1 MTFTAPLPV
10 NEDQRLATLREYRIL
25 DTAPDE
31 RFDRLTAFAADLF
44 GVPVALISLIDSE
57 RQWFKSHHGLPVSES
72 PRSISFCAH
81 TILDDEPLVI
91 EDAAE
96 HALFRHSPLVNGN
109 PGLRFYAGV
118 ALTAADGQRLGTL
131 CVGDSRPRHFP
142 DHDVVRL
149 QHLAAIASD
158 ELELHR
164 ARIQAEE
171 AVAAQTSANQ
181 LKRQLLSSMNHEFR
195 TPLNAI
201 LGFSQILEMNMGQRL
216 GREELEY
223 VGAMKAAGET
233 LLRLSDG
240 MMTMAQI
247 EAEAVPFG
255 IEAMGAQSL
264 VEEVYALHL
273 PAATLNRVTF
283 IRRACIS
290 AARLQADHRHL
301 LRILGNFISNAFKFT
316 APGGEVTLGCA
327 SEDGRVIF
335 YVDDTG
341 CGIPAARQR
350 EAFQA
355 FNRLGREGST
365 VAGLGLGL
373 AIASRL
379 ALAMQGEIGFE
390 SREGVGSRF
399 WVSFPATIA

>member
-1 MTFTAPLPV
+1 MTYTAPLPA
-10 NEDQRLATLREYRIL
+10 NEDQRLATLRDYRIL

-81 TILDDEPLVI
+81 TILEDEPLVV
-91 EDAAE
+91 EDTTE
-96 HALFRHSPLVNGN
+96 HPLFRHSPLVCGG

-118 ALTAADGQRLGTL
+118 ALTADDGHRLGTL
-131 CVGDSRPRHFP
+131 CIGDNRPRHFT
-142 DHDVVRL
+142 DEDVVRL
-149 QHLAAIASD
+149 RRLAAIASD
-158 ELELHR
+158 ELDLHR
-164 ARIQAEE
+164 ARVRADE
-171 AVAAQTSANQ
+171 AVAAQTAANQ
-181 LKRQLLSSMNHEFR
+181 LKRKLLGSMNHEFR

-201 LGFSQILEMNMGQRL
+201 LGFSQILEMNMNKRL
-216 GREELEY
+216 GREELDY
-223 VGAMKAAGET
+223 IGAIKAAGEN
-233 LLRLSDG
+233 LLRLSDS

-255 IEAMGAQSL
+255 IDAVSAQHL
-264 VEEVYALHL
+264 IEEVYALHQ
-273 PAATLNRVTF
+273 PAATLNGITF
-283 IRRACIS
+283 MRRACIS
-290 AARLQADHRHL
+290 AASLQADQSHL
-301 LRILGNFISNAFKFT
+301 LRILGNFLSNAFRFT
-316 APGGEVTLGCA
+316 APGGTVTLGCA
-327 SEDGRVIF
+327 SEAGRVIF

-341 CGIPAARQR
+341 CGIAAERQR
-350 EAFQA
+350 EAFQS

-379 ALAMQGEIGFE
+379 TLAMQGDIGFE

-399 WVSFPATIA
+399 WISFPAA

>member
-1 MTFTAPLPV
+1 MTFSAPLPA

-96 HALFRHSPLVNGN
+96 HPLFRHSPLVNGSS
-109 PGLRFYAGV
+109 GLRFYAGV
-118 ALTAADGQRLGTL
+118 ALTAANGQRLGTL
-131 CVGDSRPRHFP
+131 CVGDSRPRHFQ
-142 DHDVVRL
+142 DQDVIRL

-164 ARIQAEE
+164 ARVRADE
-171 AVAAQTSANQ
+171 TTNQ

-223 VGAMKAAGET
+223 VGAMKTAGET
-233 LLRLSDG
+233 LLRLSDS

-255 IEAMGAQSL
+255 IETMGAQSL

-290 AARLQADHRHL
+290 AACLQADHSHL

-327 SEDGRVIF
+327 SEAGRVMF

-379 ALAMQGEIGFE
+379 ALAMQGDIGFE

-399 WVSFPATIA
+399 WVSLPATTA

>member
-1 MTFTAPLPV
+1 MTYTAPLPA
-10 NEDQRLATLREYRIL
+10 NEDQRLATLRDYRIL

-57 RQWFKSHHGLPVSES
+57 RQWFKSHHGLPISES

-81 TILDDEPLVI
+81 AILEDEPLIV

-96 HALFRHSPLVNGN
+96 HPLFRHSPLVCGG

-118 ALTAADGQRLGTL
+118 ALTADDGHRLGTL
-131 CVGDSRPRHFP
+131 CIGDTKPRHFS
-142 DHDVVRL
+142 DEDVIRL
-149 QHLAAIASD
+149 RRLAAIASD

-164 ARIQAEE
+164 ARIRADE
-171 AVAAQTSANQ
+171 AVAAQTAANQ
-181 LKRQLLSSMNHEFR
+181 FKSKLLGSMNHEFR

-216 GREELEY
+216 GREELDY
-223 VGAMKAAGET
+223 VGAIKAAGEN
-233 LLRLSDG
+233 LLRLSDS

-255 IEAMGAQSL
+255 IGAVGAQSL
-264 VEEVYALHL
+264 VEEVYALHQ
-273 PAATLNRVTF
+273 PAAARNGITF
-283 IRRACIS
+283 MRRACIS
-290 AARLQADHRHL
+290 AASLQADHSHL
-301 LRILGNFISNAFKFT
+301 LRILGNFLSNAFRFT
-316 APGGEVTLGCA
+316 APGGAVTLGCA
-327 SEDGRVIF
+327 SEAGRVIL

-341 CGIPAARQR
+341 CGIAAERQR
-350 EAFQA
+350 DAFQS
-355 FNRLGREGST
+355 FNRMGREGST

-379 ALAMQGEIGFE
+379 TQAMQGDIGFE

-399 WVSFPATIA
+399 WVSFPATTA

>member
-1 MTFTAPLPV
+1 MTFTAPLPA

-31 RFDRLTAFAADLF
+31 RFDRLTVFAADLF

-91 EDAAE
+91 EDANE
-96 HALFRHSPLVNGN
+96 HPLFRHSPLVNGN
-109 PGLRFYAGV
+109 PGLRFYAGA

-142 DHDVVRL
+142 DQDVIRL

-164 ARIQAEE
+164 ARVRADE
-171 AVAAQTSANQ
+171 TTNQ

-223 VGAMKAAGET
+223 VGAMKAAGES
-233 LLRLSDG
+233 LLRLSDS

-255 IEAMGAQSL
+255 VETMGAQSL

-283 IRRACIS
+283 MRRACIS
-290 AARLQADHRHL
+290 ATCLQADHSHL
-301 LRILGNFISNAFKFT
+301 LRILANFISNAFKFT
-316 APGGEVTLGCA
+316 APGGAVTLGCA

-350 EAFQA
+350 EAFQS

-379 ALAMQGEIGFE
+379 TLAMQGDIGFE

-399 WVSFPATIA
+399 WVSFPATTI

>member
-1 MTFTAPLPV
+1 MTFSAPLPA

-44 GVPVALISLIDSE
+44 GMPVALISLIDSE
-57 RQWFKSHHGLPVSES
+57 RQWFKSHYGLPVGES

-96 HALFRHSPLVNGN
+96 HPLFRHSPLVNGN

-118 ALTAADGQRLGTL
+118 ALSAANGQRLGTL

-142 DHDVVRL
+142 DQDVIRL

-164 ARIQAEE
+164 ARVRADES
-171 AVAAQTSANQ
+171 TNQ

-223 VGAMKAAGET
+223 VGAMKTAGET
-233 LLRLSDG
+233 LLRLSDS

-255 IEAMGAQSL
+255 IETMGAQSL

-290 AARLQADHRHL
+290 AACLQADHSHL

-327 SEDGRVIF
+327 SEAGRVIF

-350 EAFQA
+350 EAFQS

-379 ALAMQGEIGFE
+379 ALAMQGDIGFE

-399 WVSFPATIA
+399 WVSLPATSA